1 MIVEEL
7 KDFLDYCDPNAS
19 ILIIDRENEKYHMLL
34 EADVDYVIS
43 KKVLI
48 IDI

>member
-1 MIVEEL
+1 MTVEEL
-7 KDFLDYCDPNAS
+7 KEFLDYCDPNAS

-34 EADVDYVIS
+34 KEDVDYL
-43 KKVLI
+43 VLRKLLK

>member
-1 MIVEEL
+1 MTVQEL

-19 ILIIDRENEKYHMLL
+19 ILIIDHENEKSHTVL
-34 EADVDYVIS
+34 EEDVDYLIS
-43 KKVLI
+43 KKLLR